1 MANQHQARLPLN
13 VNPAHSLSLWT
24 GSLKG
29 IGAMALAIGLL
40 LPAAHA
46 EEGVWRTA
54 YYDRSV
60 PMGELGTPVEV
71 LRSPALL
78 AFSGTKAK
86 LYMVGGMMD
95 DVNLERVTLVKAAQV
110 SDGQTTWDGS
120 IQLPLYPITFS
131 GKQSLAMPKRAGAP
145 PSVPSDE
152 ISAPI
157 VAGLWY
163 IQQSFQK
170 DSKSPYSFD
179 NDGAFLAASHEAPTV
194 LKPAGRL
201 GAYRVDV
208 LTTDTRPLIAC
219 CGDSITASSGATKLR
234 GIRYPDLLGK
244 KLNLPTINLGVN
256 GGSFDTLV
264 RTDIKGLAGVD
275 VVVVLLGSNDIRG
288 GLVKKL
294 DDYVRNATSWSKSVQ
309 NIEGRAGKLKVV
321 WGTIHPAVDFP
332 THPEREKLRQE
343 VNAWIR
349 GNSMGADAIVDFD
362 KALADPKDPAKFVAE
377 YVTAD
382 GIHPND
388 AGDVVLAK
396 SAADVIQKLLAK

>member
-1 MANQHQARLPLN
+1 
-13 VNPAHSLSLWT
+13 
-24 GSLKG
+24 
-29 IGAMALAIGLL
+29 MALAIGLL

-60 PMGELGTPVEV
+60 PMGETGTPVEV
-71 LRSPALL
+71 LRSPAPL
-78 AFSGTKAK
+78 AFSGTKAR
-86 LYMVGGMMD
+86 LYLVGGMMD

-110 SDGQTTWDGS
+110 SDGQTTWDGL
-120 IQLPLYPITFS
+120 IKPPLYPITFS
-131 GKQSLAMPKRAGAP
+131 GKQALTIPKRAGAGLR
-145 PSVPSDE
+145 VPSDE

-170 DSKSPYSFD
+170 DSKTPYSFD
-179 NDGAFLAASHEAPTV
+179 NDGAFLAASHEAPTA
-194 LKPAGRL
+194 LKLAGRL

-234 GIRYPDLLGK
+234 GTRYPDLLGK
-244 KLNLPTINLGVN
+244 ELSLPTINLGVN

-264 RTDIKGLAGVD
+264 RTDINGLAGVD

-294 DDYVRNATSWSKSVQ
+294 DDFVKNATNWSKSVQ
-309 NIEGRAGKLKVV
+309 NIEGRAGKLKVI
-321 WGTIHPAVDFP
+321 WGTILPRVDFS
-332 THPEREKLRQE
+332 THPEQEKLRQE

-349 GNSMGADAIVDFD
+349 GNSMGANAIVDFD
-362 KALADPKDPAKFVAE
+362 EALADPNDPAKLVAE

-382 GIHPND
+382 GVHPND

-396 SAADVIQKLLAK
+396 AAVGVIQKLLAK

>member
-1 MANQHQARLPLN
+1 MN
-13 VNPAHSLSLWT
+13 
-24 GSLKG
+24 
-29 IGAMALAIGLL
+29 
-40 LPAAHA
+40 
-46 EEGVWRTA
+46 
-54 YYDRSV
+54 
-60 PMGELGTPVEV
+60 
-71 LRSPALL
+71 
-78 AFSGTKAK
+78 
-86 LYMVGGMMD
+86 
-95 DVNLERVTLVKAAQV
+95 DVYLERVTLVKAAQV
-110 SDGQTTWDGS
+110 ADGQTTWDGS

-131 GKQSLAMPKRAGAP
+131 GKHSLAMPKRAGVP
-145 PSVPSDE
+145 PRVPSDE

-179 NDGAFLAASHEAPTV
+179 NDGAFLVASHEAPAV

-256 GGSFDTLV
+256 GGSFDSLI
-264 RTDIKGLAGVD
+264 RTDIKDLAGVD

-321 WGTIHPAVDFP
+321 WGTVHPAVDFS
-332 THPEREKLRQE
+332 TRPEQEKLRQE
-343 VNAWIR
+343 VNQWIR

-362 KALADPKDPAKFVAE
+362 EALADPKDPAKIAAE

-388 AGDVVLAK
+388 AGDAVLAK
-396 SAADVIQKLLAK
+396 TAADVIQMLLAK